1 MQSSHE
7 RNGIK
12 LPRLQHVSLSI
23 KSGSQDQ
30 IRDFYSGLL
39 GFQEKQPPAG
49 LAAKGIVWFAA
60 GAGEMELHFIPDAYL
75 QRSEE
80 ARHFCLEVSDLEA
93 YRKALKEA
101 GHQIIEAEPIPH
113 RPRFF
118 TIDPCG
124 NHLELTTILDDY
136 TKS

>member
-1 MQSSHE
+1 MPSSHE
-7 RNGIK
+7 RDGIK

-30 IRDFYSGLL
+30 IRAFYSGLL
-39 GFQEKQPPAG
+39 GFQEKQAPAS
-49 LAAKGIVWFAA
+49 LAARGVVWFAA
-60 GAGEMELHFIPDAYL
+60 GVGEIELHFVPDSYL

-80 ARHFCLEVSDLEA
+80 ARHFCLEVSDVEA
-93 YRKALKEA
+93 YRNALKEA
-101 GHQIIEAEPIPH
+101 GYQIIEAEPILH

-124 NHLELTTILDDY
+124 NHLEITTILGDY
-136 TKS
+136 TEA

>member
-1 MQSSHE
+1 MPSSPE

-30 IRDFYSGLL
+30 IRAFYSSLL
-39 GFQEKQPPAG
+39 GFQEKQPPAS
-49 LAAKGIVWFAA
+49 LAAKGVVWFAA
-60 GAGEMELHFIPDAYL
+60 GAGEIELHFVPDTYL
-75 QRSEE
+75 QRPEE
-80 ARHFCLEVSDLEA
+80 VRHFCLEVSDLES

-101 GHQIIEAEPIPH
+101 GYQIIEAEPIPH

-124 NHLELTTILDDY
+124 NHLELTAILGDY
-136 TKS
+136 AKA